1 MFWDKYVF
9 FFWDKYFREKWFS
22 LGFPDKCFLGTMVC
36 WRHFSLV
43 LVQVQALATELQ
55 NICEKKINMLIL
67 TADMT
72 VKIFH

>member
-1 MFWDKYVF
+1 
-9 FFWDKYFREKWFS
+9 
-22 LGFPDKCFLGTMVC
+22 MVC